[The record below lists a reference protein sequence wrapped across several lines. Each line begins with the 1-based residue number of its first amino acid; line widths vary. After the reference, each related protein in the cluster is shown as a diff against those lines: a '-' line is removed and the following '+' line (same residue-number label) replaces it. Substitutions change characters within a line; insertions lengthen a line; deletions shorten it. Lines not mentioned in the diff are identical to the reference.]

1 MRIYNSLT
9 RKIEDFEPMKP
20 PRVAMYTC
28 GSTVY
33 FYPTIGNWRT
43 YVLSDLVFRALTY
56 VGFKVDF
63 VMNLTDVGHLTSDAD
78 TGEDK
83 LEKRARKEGKTAWE
97 VAKFY
102 GDDFI
107 ESFGKLNLTKPM
119 LFSKATDHIK
129 EQIELVE
136 RIEKAGFAYR
146 ISDGVYFDVGV
157 YETDGNIYGELSNLD
172 EIKAGARV
180 EVNPEKK
187 DPRDFALWKFSPV
200 GEKRDME
207 WDSPWGKGFP
217 GWHIECSAMSSKYL
231 GTHFDVHTGGVDN
244 IFPHHE
250 NEIAQSEAASGEKFV
265 NFWLHCEHLLVD
277 GEKMSKSL
285 GNFIFLRQLLEKGVD
300 PTAIRLTLLNT
311 HYRQKLNFTEEKLD
325 ISAKMITRL
334 RDFRKSLGDDLTDG
348 AALLSEIVSEAR
360 QNFESALDDDLNISE
375 ALAAVFTLMHEV
387 NNFHRETALSQA
399 DAKQIEQFLTAI
411 DTVLNIF
418 SSKLENLTDEEQA
431 LMNQR
436 TVARQNRDWKESDR
450 LRALLLEKGIVV
462 EDTPKGAVW
471 KRKLST

>member
-1 MRIYNSLT
+1 MTTRFYNTLS
-9 RKIEDFEPMKP
+9 RKKEEFYTIEPGVV
-20 PRVAMYTC
+20 RMYTC
-28 GSTVY
+28 GPTVY
-33 FYPTIGNWRT
+33 NFAHIGN
-43 YVLSDLVFRALTY
+43 FRAYIFEDLLRRYLKFKGYRIIQVMNITDIDDKIIRDSQKTGKSIAEFTKPY
-56 VGFKVDF
+56 IEAFFQDLDSLGIERAEHYPAATAHIPEMVELVKKLLVTGVAYRTDDGSIYFKVSEF
-63 VMNLTDVGHLTSDAD
+63 PNYGQLACLNVTEMVRGKRVASD
-78 TGEDK
+78 EY
-83 LEKRARKEGKTAWE
+83 EKE
-97 VAKFY
+97 
-102 GDDFI
+102 
-107 ESFGKLNLTKPM
+107 
-119 LFSKATDHIK
+119 
-129 EQIELVE
+129 
-136 RIEKAGFAYR
+136 
-146 ISDGVYFDVGV
+146 
-157 YETDGNIYGELSNLD
+157 
-172 EIKAGARV
+172 EI
-180 EVNPEKK
+180 
-187 DPRDFALWKFSPV
+187 RDFALWKGWKPED
-200 GEKRDME
+200 GEVYWE
-207 WDSPWGKGFP
+207 TELGKGRP

-387 NNFHRETALSQA
+387 NNFRRETALSQA

-436 TVARQNRDWKESDR
+436 TTARQNRDWKESDR